1 MKNVRL
7 DYKPRQWQKECHK
20 RKKRFTVLA
29 LHRRA
34 GKTELAI
41 MELIDH
47 AIKFKKDLGLFCY
60 IAPFLKQAKI
70 IAWSRL
76 KQRVEPLRI
85 AGAVDVNEGELQ
97 VVFKHNGA
105 IIRIFGADNPDA
117 MRGVRLD
124 GIVIDEV
131 AQIKPE
137 LWVDIVQP
145 ALSDRLGWA
154 IFIGTP
160 SGINLFSELYY
171 RAGEL
176 PDWHAARFTV
186 YDTGALDEK
195 EVERLK
201 KEMPEASFAREY
213 LCDFSASGEDQ
224 LISLSDTEAAAK
236 RVVPER
242 DYLGQPKI
250 LGVDPA
256 RFGDDRSV
264 IIKRQGLYCYEPL
277 IYKGIDN
284 MDLAA
289 RVATVIDQWVPDAVF
304 VDAGAGAGDA
314 VVPAQGPDAL
324 TRLSTQSSHSAT
336 ASSTGLLR
344 AMNKEEVEAVLG
356 HEVAHVANGDMVT
369 LTLIQGVV
377 NTFVVFFARIVGSIV
392 DKAVFRTE
400 RGTGPGRQRR
410 SPWQVPPGRADKP
423 AKFPGAAVSSGYSPS
438 GGSRAMFL
446 KRSPPAHT
454 LARIPVKSEKHCGA
468 QQHTWRA
475 CAQM

>member
-1 MKNVRL
+1 MKNIKL
-7 DYKPRQWQKECHK
+7 DYKPREWQKECHK

-171 RAGEL
+171 RAADL

-186 YDTGALDEK
+186 YDTGALDER
-195 EVERLK
+195 EVDRLK

-236 RVVPER
+236 RVVLEK
-242 DYLGQPKI
+242 DYMDQPRI
-250 LGVDPA
+250 IGVDPA

-304 VDAGAGAGDA
+304 VDAGAGAGVIDRLRQLGYSIIE
-314 VVPAQGPDAL
+314 VPFGGKALRSDLYVNRRAEMWVEMAAWIRVGQIPDIVSLKQELATPVFWFDSQNRKTLESKDEIKKRLQGAGSPDIADAL
-324 TRLSTQSSHSAT
+324 ALTFASPVRRAPTPEESLRKKSHKSREYDPYI
-336 ASSTGLLR
+336 GL
-344 AMNKEEVEAVLG
+344 M
-356 HEVAHVANGDMVT
+356 
-369 LTLIQGVV
+369 
-377 NTFVVFFARIVGSIV
+377 
-392 DKAVFRTE
+392 
-400 RGTGPGRQRR
+400 
-410 SPWQVPPGRADKP
+410 
-423 AKFPGAAVSSGYSPS
+423 
-438 GGSRAMFL
+438 
-446 KRSPPAHT
+446 
-454 LARIPVKSEKHCGA
+454 
-468 QQHTWRA
+468 
-475 CAQM
+475 